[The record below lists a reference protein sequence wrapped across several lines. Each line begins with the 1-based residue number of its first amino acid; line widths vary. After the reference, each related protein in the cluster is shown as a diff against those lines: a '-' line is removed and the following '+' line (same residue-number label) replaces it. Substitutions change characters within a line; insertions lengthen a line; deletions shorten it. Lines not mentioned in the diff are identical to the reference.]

1 MVRKKSLARALVV
14 LFALCGPA
22 QGQGVVTAQTN
33 GQAALEL
40 ITTMPFQGVFSQLSA
55 SATPH
60 APFSSW
66 TTDQQHAIP
75 TNLTQVCAMF
85 WTFFHD
91 RPGTKFLPESV
102 SNRDEGELGVDLC
115 LVGHMPIDWPGRA
128 ARLQS
133 ATEILRR
140 ADQAGSTLHL
150 PSEIEN

>member
-1 MVRKKSLARALVV
+1 
-14 LFALCGPA
+14 
-22 QGQGVVTAQTN
+22 
-33 GQAALEL
+33 
-40 ITTMPFQGVFSQLSA
+40 
-55 SATPH
+55 
-60 APFSSW
+60 
-66 TTDQQHAIP
+66 
-75 TNLTQVCAMF
+75 MF